1 MLLPL
6 QGVIPPSNFP
16 REMPWAMC
24 SLPLRGAVGQM
35 RILKFLPCGQWVCDK
50 SRAFRVQIIL
60 CDSASLRFRNS
71 ASLRFIN
78 KEADRKG
85 GLNCKERLFAIFTG
99 F

>member
-16 REMPWAMC
+16 KAMPWAMC

-35 RILKFLPCGQWVCDK
+35 RILKFLPYGQWVCDK

-60 CDSASLRFRNS
+60 CDSASLRFKKRGRQKKRIE
-71 ASLRFIN
+71 LQ
-78 KEADRKG
+78 RKTFC
-85 GLNCKERLFAIFTG
+85 NIYAILSF
-99 F
+99 

>member
-16 REMPWAMC
+16 KAMPWAMC

-35 RILKFLPCGQWVCDK
+35 RILKFLPYGQWVCDK
-50 SRAFRVQIIL
+50 SRAFRVQIRL
-60 CDSASLRFRNS
+60 CDS

-85 GLNCKERLFAIFTG
+85 GLNCKERLFAIFTR
-99 F
+99 FYRFNIV

>member
-16 REMPWAMC
+16 RAMPWAMC

-35 RILKFLPCGQWVCDK
+35 RILKFLPYGQWVCDK

-60 CDSASLRFRNS
+60 CDSASLRF
-71 ASLRFIN
+71 IN
-78 KEADRKG
+78 KEADRKR
-85 GLNCKERLFAIFTG
+85 GLNCKERLFAIFTR
-99 F
+99 FYRFNIV

>member
-16 REMPWAMC
+16 KAMPWAMC

-35 RILKFLPCGQWVCDK
+35 RILKFLPYGQWVCDK

-60 CDSASLRFRNS
+60 CGS

-78 KEADRKG
+78 KEADEKE
-85 GLNCKERLFAIFTG
+85 GLEGKERLFAIFTR
-99 F
+99 FYRFNIV

>member
-16 REMPWAMC
+16 TAMPWAMC

-35 RILKFLPCGQWVCDK
+35 RILKFLPYGQWVCDK
-50 SRAFRVQIIL
+50 SRAFRVQIRL
-60 CDSASLRFRNS
+60 CDS

-78 KEADRKG
+78 KEADGKE
-85 GLNCKERLFAIFTG
+85 GLEGKERLFAIFTV

>member
-16 REMPWAMC
+16 KAMPWAMC

-60 CDSASLRFRNS
+60 CDSASLRF
-71 ASLRFIN
+71 IN
-78 KEADRKG
+78 KEADEKE
-85 GLNCKERLFAIFTG
+85 GLEGKEMLFAIFTG

>member
-16 REMPWAMC
+16 KAMPWAMC

-35 RILKFLPCGQWVCDK
+35 RILKFLPYGQWVCDK

-60 CDSASLRFRNS
+60 CDST
-71 ASLRFIN
+71 SLRFIN
-78 KEADRKG
+78 KGADRKG
-85 GLNCKERLFAIFTG
+85 GLNCKESFFAIFTR
-99 F
+99 FYRFNIV

>member
-16 REMPWAMC
+16 KAMPWAMC

-35 RILKFLPCGQWVCDK
+35 RILKFLPYGQWVCDK

-60 CDSASLRFRNS
+60 CDSASS
-71 ASLRFIN
+71 RFI
-78 KEADRKG
+78 KRGRQKRRIELQRKAFCNIY
-85 GLNCKERLFAIFTG
+85 GLLAF
-99 F
+99 

>member
-16 REMPWAMC
+16 KAMPWAMC

-35 RILKFLPCGQWVCDK
+35 RILKFLPYGQWVCDK
-50 SRAFRVQIIL
+50 SRAFRVQIRL
-60 CDSASLRFRNS
+60 CDS

-78 KEADRKG
+78 KEADRKR
-85 GLNCKERLFAIFTG
+85 GLNCKERLFAIFTR
-99 F
+99 FYRFNIV

>member
-16 REMPWAMC
+16 KAMPWAMC

-35 RILKFLPCGQWVCDK
+35 RILKFLPYGQWVCDN

-60 CDSASLRFRNS
+60 CGS

-78 KEADRKG
+78 KEADRKR
-85 GLNCKERLFAIFTG
+85 GLNCKERLFAIFTR
-99 F
+99 FYRFNIV

>member
-16 REMPWAMC
+16 KAMPWAMC

-35 RILKFLPCGQWVCDK
+35 RILKFLPYGQWVCDK

-60 CDSASLRFRNS
+60 CDSASLRF
-71 ASLRFIN
+71 IN
-78 KEADRKG
+78 KEEDEKE
-85 GLNCKERLFAIFTG
+85 GLEGKEMLFAIFTG

>member
-16 REMPWAMC
+16 KAMPWAMC

-35 RILKFLPCGQWVCDK
+35 RILKFLPYGQWVCDK

-60 CDSASLRFRNS
+60 CDSASLRF
-71 ASLRFIN
+71 IN
-78 KEADRKG
+78 KEADRKR
-85 GLNCKERLFAIFTG
+85 GLNCKERLFAIFTR
-99 F
+99 FYRFNIV

>member
-16 REMPWAMC
+16 KAMPWSMC

-35 RILKFLPCGQWVCDK
+35 RILKFIPYGQWVCDK

-60 CDSASLRFRNS
+60 CDSASLRF
-71 ASLRFIN
+71 IN

-85 GLNCKERLFAIFTG
+85 GLNCKESFFAIFTR
-99 F
+99 FYRFNKV

>member
-16 REMPWAMC
+16 RAMPWAMC

-35 RILKFLPCGQWVCDK
+35 RILKFLPYGQWVCDK

-60 CDSASLRFRNS
+60 CDS

-85 GLNCKERLFAIFTG
+85 GLNCKERLFAIFTR
-99 F
+99 FYRFNIV

>member
-16 REMPWAMC
+16 RAMPWAMC

-35 RILKFLPCGQWVCDK
+35 RILKFLPYGQWVCDK
-50 SRAFRVQIIL
+50 SRAFRVQIRL
-60 CDSASLRFRNS
+60 CDST
-71 ASLRFIN
+71 SLRFIN
-78 KEADRKG
+78 KEADEKE
-85 GLNCKERLFAIFTG
+85 GLEGKEMLFAIFTG